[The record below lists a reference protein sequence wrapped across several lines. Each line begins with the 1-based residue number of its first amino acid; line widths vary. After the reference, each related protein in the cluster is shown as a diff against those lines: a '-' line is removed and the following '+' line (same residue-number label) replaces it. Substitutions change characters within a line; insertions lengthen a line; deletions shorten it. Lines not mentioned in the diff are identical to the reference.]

1 VHERAVRGSAASG
14 HRRRGN
20 GLNRHD
26 LRVVEALGSVSD
38 ERPAIVAVDP
48 DGEAIRRIADELRR
62 YDRDYRIV
70 CSGSVEDALGE
81 LEAMRRAGHRVA
93 VVLAA
98 RGEERLRGEKLLERV
113 TDLHPHAKRGLL
125 IEFGAWGDEETAV
138 VIREAMARGHIDY
151 YVLKPWSEP
160 DELFH
165 RTICEFLHE
174 WRRGTAQGRR
184 ELTVVADRFSPRGF
198 ELRNLLARNGVPHAF
213 HASDSEEGRR
223 LLGVCG
229 LAESSEPIVLL
240 PDNRF
245 LVDPSNQDLAEKG
258 YRVRTRLEGDSGP
271 FDVVVVGA
279 GPAGLAAAVYA
290 SSEGL
295 RALVVEQES
304 IGGQAGSSARIR
316 NYLGFQR
323 GIAGGELA
331 TRAYQQAWVFG
342 TNFLL
347 MREVAGLQT
356 HVGGHAITISDGSEI
371 EARSVVLATGVA
383 YRRLGI
389 PALEDFG
396 GRGVFYGYS
405 SSDAHQLAGG
415 KVFVVGAGNSGG
427 QAAAHLSRYA
437 ADVTLV
443 CRRPSLADNMSQYLQ
458 DEIEAAGV
466 HLKLSTII
474 VDAAGEGR
482 LQELTL
488 RDASGARDKV
498 PADALFVLI
507 GGHPRSDW
515 LPPDVERDERGFVVT
530 GGGEHMFET
539 SLPGVFAIGDVRAGS
554 VKRVASAVGEGAVV
568 IQQVHRYLDAS
579 TTSSGRARG

>member
-1 VHERAVRGSAASG
+1 MS
-14 HRRRGN
+14 
-20 GLNRHD
+20 
-26 LRVVEALGSVSD
+26 GSVSD
-38 ERPAIVAVDP
+38 DRPVIVAVDP
-48 DGEAIRRIADELRR
+48 DEGAIRRIADELGR

-70 CSGSVEDALGE
+70 CERSVEDALNE
-81 LEAMRRAGHRVA
+81 LEAMRRAGDRVA

-98 RGEERLRGEKLLERV
+98 RGDERVRGEELLERV
-113 TDLHPHAKRGLL
+113 NDLHPQAKRGLL
-125 IEFGAWGDEETAV
+125 IEFGAWGDDETAV
-138 VIREAMARGHIDY
+138 VIQEAMAHGHIDY

-174 WRRGTAQGRR
+174 WRRAAPEGRR

-229 LAESSEPIVLL
+229 REDASEPIVLL
-240 PDNRF
+240 PDDRI

-258 YRVRTRLEGDSGP
+258 YRVPTRLEQDSGP

-279 GPAGLAAAVYA
+279 GPSGLAAAVNA

-295 RALVVEQES
+295 RALVVERES
-304 IGGQAGSSARIR
+304 IGGQAGASARIR

-323 GIAGGELA
+323 GITGGELA

-347 MREVAGLQT
+347 MREAAGLRTQDE
-356 HVGGHAITISDGSEI
+356 GHAIAISDGSEI

-427 QAAAHLSRYA
+427 QAAADLIRYA

-443 CRRPSLADNMSQYLQ
+443 CRRPSLGDNMSQYLQ
-458 DEIEAAGV
+458 DEIEAGGV
-466 HLKLSTII
+466 RVKLSTTI

-482 LQELTL
+482 LQKLTL
-488 RDASGARDKV
+488 RDASGARETV
-498 PADALFVLI
+498 PADAVFVLI
-507 GGHPRSDW
+507 GGQPRSDW
-515 LPPDVERDERGFVVT
+515 LPHEVERDERGFILT
-530 GGGEHMFET
+530 GDAEHMFET

-568 IQQVHRYLDAS
+568 IQQVHRYLDESAAS
-579 TTSSGRARG
+579 SSRACG

>member
-1 VHERAVRGSAASG
+1 M
-14 HRRRGN
+14 RRRDEP
-20 GLNRHD
+20 NRHD
-26 LRVVEALGSVSD
+26 SRVAEAPGDARD

-48 DGEAIRRIADELRR
+48 ERDAIRRIADELGR
-62 YDRDYRIV
+62 YDRDYRLV
-70 CSGSVEDALGE
+70 CVRSPEDALAE
-81 LEAMRRAGHRVA
+81 LEEMRHAGDRVA

-98 RGEERLRGEKLLERV
+98 RGEGRLRGEELLERV
-113 TDLHPHAKRGLL
+113 SDLHPQAKRGLL
-125 IEFGAWGDEETAV
+125 IEFGAWGDEETAA
-138 VIREAMARGHIDY
+138 VIREAMARAHIDY

-174 WRRGTAQGRR
+174 WRRGSAEGRR

-223 LLGVCG
+223 LLAALGRG
-229 LAESSEPIVLL
+229 ESREPIVLL

-258 YRVRTRLEGDSGP
+258 YRVPTRLEQEVGP
-271 FDVVVVGA
+271 LDLVVVGA

-295 RALVVEQES
+295 RTLVVERES

-347 MREVAGLQT
+347 MREVAGLRT
-356 HVGGHAITISDGSEI
+356 HGGGHAVTISDGSEI

-415 KVFVVGAGNSGG
+415 NVFVVGAGNSGG
-427 QAAAHLSRYA
+427 QAAAHLTRYA
-437 ADVTLV
+437 AEVTLV

-466 HLKLSTII
+466 RVKLSSII

-482 LQELTL
+482 LQRLTL
-488 RDASGARDKV
+488 RSASGARELL
-498 PADALFVLI
+498 PADAVFVLI
-507 GGHPRSDW
+507 GGQPRSDW
-515 LPPDVERDERGFVVT
+515 LPEEVERDERGFILT
-530 GGGEHMFET
+530 GSGERSFET

-554 VKRVASAVGEGAVV
+554 VKRVASAVGEGSVA
-568 IQQVHRYLDAS
+568 IQQVHRYLAELAS
-579 TTSSGRARG
+579 STRRS

>member
-1 VHERAVRGSAASG
+1 VR
-14 HRRRGN
+14 
-20 GLNRHD
+20 
-26 LRVVEALGSVSD
+26 D

-48 DGEAIRRIADELRR
+48 DGEATRRIADQLRR
-62 YDRDYRIV
+62 YERDYRVV
-70 CSGSVEDALGE
+70 CRGSVEQALGE
-81 LEAMRRAGHRVA
+81 LEAMRLAVDPVA

-98 RGEERLRGEKLLERV
+98 RGEEGMRGEELLERV
-113 TDLHPHAKRGLL
+113 GDLHPRAKRGLL
-125 IEFGAWGDEETAV
+125 IEFGAWGDDETAV
-138 VIREAMARGHIDY
+138 VIQDAMARGVIDY

-165 RTICEFLHE
+165 RTISEFLHE
-174 WRRGTAQGRR
+174 WRRGTPQGRR

-213 HASDSEEGRR
+213 QASDSEEGRR
-223 LLGVCG
+223 LLSVCG
-229 LAESSEPIVLL
+229 REESSEPIVLL
-240 PDNRF
+240 PDNRV
-245 LVDPSNQDLAEKG
+245 LVDPSNQDLAEQG
-258 YRVRTRLEGDSGP
+258 YRVRTRLEPDSGP

-295 RALVVEQES
+295 RTLVVERES

-342 TNFLL
+342 TSFLL
-347 MREVAGLQT
+347 MREVAGLEAHQE
-356 HVGGHAITISDGSEI
+356 GHAVAISDGSEI
-371 EARSVVLATGVA
+371 VARSVVLATGVA

-396 GRGVFYGYS
+396 GRGLFYGYS

-415 KVFVVGAGNSGG
+415 RVFVVGAGNSGG
-427 QAAAHLSRYA
+427 QAAADLSRYA

-443 CRRPSLADNMSQYLQ
+443 CRGSSLADTMSRYLQ

-466 HLKLSTII
+466 HVKLSTII
-474 VDAAGEGR
+474 VGAAGEGR

-488 RDASGARDKV
+488 RHASGARETL
-498 PADALFVLI
+498 PADAVFVLI
-507 GGHPRSDW
+507 GGQPRADW
-515 LPPDVERDERGFVVT
+515 LPQEVERDDRGFIVT
-530 GGGEHMFET
+530 GGGEHLFET

-554 VKRVASAVGEGAVV
+554 VKRVASAVGEGSVV
-568 IQQVHRYLDAS
+568 ISQVHRYLVESAAS
-579 TTSSGRARG
+579 SSRARG

>member
-1 VHERAVRGSAASG
+1 VEASG
-14 HRRRGN
+14 
-20 GLNRHD
+20 
-26 LRVVEALGSVSD
+26 SVKD
-38 ERPAIVAVDP
+38 QRPVIVAVDP
-48 DGEAIRRIADELRR
+48 DGDAIRRIAGELRR
-62 YDRDYRIV
+62 YERDYRIV
-70 CSGSVEDALGE
+70 CERSVEDALGE
-81 LEAMRRAGHRVA
+81 LEAMRRAGDHVA

-98 RGEERLRGEKLLERV
+98 RGEGRLRGEELLERV
-113 TDLHPHAKRGLL
+113 NDLHPHAKRGLL
-125 IEFGAWGDEETAV
+125 IQFGAWGDDETAL
-138 VIREAMARGHIDY
+138 VIQEAMARGHIDY

-174 WRRGTAQGRR
+174 WRRGSAQGRR

-213 HASDSEEGRR
+213 YASDSEEGRR
-223 LLGVCG
+223 LLAVCG
-229 LAESSEPIVLL
+229 REDSSEPIVLL

-258 YRVRTRLEGDSGP
+258 YRVRTRLEQDSGP

-295 RALVVEQES
+295 RALVVERES

-356 HVGGHAITISDGSEI
+356 RAGGHVVAISDGSEI

-383 YRRLGI
+383 YRRLGV
-389 PALEDFG
+389 PALEEFA

-466 HLKLSTII
+466 HVKLSTMI
-474 VDAAGEGR
+474 VDAAGDGR
-482 LQELTL
+482 LHGLTL
-488 RDASGARDKV
+488 RDGSGAREML
-498 PADALFVLI
+498 PADAVFVLI
-507 GGHPRSDW
+507 GGQPRSDW
-515 LPPDVERDERGFVVT
+515 LPQEVERDERGFIVT
-530 GGGEHMFET
+530 GGGKHMFET
-539 SLPGVFAIGDVRAGS
+539 SLQGVFAIGDVRAGS
-554 VKRVASAVGEGAVV
+554 VKRVASAVGEGSVV
-568 IQQVHRYLDAS
+568 IQQVYRYLNESAAS
-579 TTSSGRARG
+579 SSRARG

>member
-1 VHERAVRGSAASG
+1 
-14 HRRRGN
+14 
-20 GLNRHD
+20 
-26 LRVVEALGSVSD
+26 VEASKTVRD

-48 DGEAIRRIADELRR
+48 DPDAIERIADELNR
-62 YDRDYRIV
+62 YERDYRIV
-70 CSGSVEDALGE
+70 CGRSIEDALGE
-81 LEAMRRAGHRVA
+81 LEAMHRTGGRVA

-98 RGEERLRGEKLLERV
+98 RGAEGIRGEELLERV
-113 TDLHPHAKRGLL
+113 SELHPQTKRGLL
-125 IEFGAWGDEETAV
+125 IDFGAWGDEETAV

-165 RTICEFLHE
+165 RTVCEFLHE
-174 WRRGTAQGRR
+174 WRRGSAQGRR

-213 HASDSEEGRR
+213 QASDSEEGRR
-223 LLGVCG
+223 LL
-229 LAESSEPIVLL
+229 AARRRTEPSEPIVLL
-240 PDNRF
+240 PDNSV

-258 YRVRTRLEGDSGP
+258 YRVRTRLGQDSGP
-271 FDVVVVGA
+271 FDVAIVGA

-295 RALVVEQES
+295 RTLVVERES

-323 GIAGGELA
+323 GISGGELA

-342 TNFLL
+342 TSFLL
-347 MREVAGLQT
+347 MRDVESLQAT
-356 HVGGHAITISDGSEI
+356 DHGHAITISDGSQI
-371 EARSVVLATGVA
+371 DARSVVLGTGVA

-389 PALEDFG
+389 PAVEDLC

-405 SSDAHQLAGG
+405 SSDAQQVAGG
-415 KVFVVGAGNSGG
+415 RIFVVGAGNSAG
-427 QAAAHLSRYA
+427 QAAADLRRYA
-437 ADVTLV
+437 AEVTLV
-443 CRRPSLADNMSQYLQ
+443 CRRPTLGESMSQYLR

-466 HLKLSTII
+466 RVRLSTII
-474 VDAAGEGR
+474 VGAEGDGR
-482 LQELTL
+482 LRELTL
-488 RDASGARDKV
+488 RHASGGREVV
-498 PADALFVLI
+498 PADGVFVLI
-507 GGHPRSDW
+507 GGQPCSDW
-515 LPPDVERDERGFVVT
+515 LPQELERDEKGFVLT

-539 SLPGVFAIGDVRAGS
+539 SLPGIFAIGDVRAGS

-568 IQQVHRYLDAS
+568 IQQVHRYLVESAAA
-579 TTSSGRARG
+579 TSRSGG

>member
-1 VHERAVRGSAASG
+1 VVDASERVR
-14 HRRRGN
+14 
-20 GLNRHD
+20 
-26 LRVVEALGSVSD
+26 D

-48 DGEAIRRIADELRR
+48 DGDAIRRIADELRR

-70 CSGSVEDALGE
+70 CERSVEHALGG
-81 LEAMRRAGHRVA
+81 LEAMRHAGDRVA

-113 TDLHPHAKRGLL
+113 NDLYPLAKRGLL

-138 VIREAMARGHIDY
+138 VIREAMARGSIDY

-223 LLGVCG
+223 LLVVCG
-229 LAESSEPIVLL
+229 REDSSEPIVLL
-240 PDNRF
+240 PDNRV

-258 YRVRTRLEGDSGP
+258 YRVRTRLEQDAGP

-279 GPAGLAAAVYA
+279 GPSGLAAAVYA

-295 RALVVEQES
+295 RALVVERES

-347 MREVAGLQT
+347 MREVGGLRT
-356 HVGGHAITISDGSEI
+356 RDGGHAVAISGGSEI
-371 EARSVVLATGVA
+371 AARSVVLATGVA

-389 PALEDFG
+389 PALEDFA

-437 ADVTLV
+437 AHVTLV

-458 DEIEAAGV
+458 DEIGAAGV
-466 HLKLSTII
+466 HVKLSTII
-474 VDAAGEGR
+474 VDAVGEGR
-482 LQELTL
+482 LQALTL
-488 RDASGARDKV
+488 RDASGAQELL
-498 PADALFVLI
+498 PADAVFVLI
-507 GGHPRSDW
+507 GGRPRSDW
-515 LPPDVERDERGFVVT
+515 LPQEVERDDRGFVLT

-554 VKRVASAVGEGAVV
+554 VKRVASAVGEGSVV
-568 IQQVHRYLDAS
+568 IQQVHRYLDESAAS
-579 TTSSGRARG
+579 SSRIRG

>member
-1 VHERAVRGSAASG
+1 MRSVGSPASSGGTTATTGSSANARSRARSASS
-14 HRRRGN
+14 RRC
-20 GLNRHD
+20 
-26 LRVVEALGSVSD
+26 
-38 ERPAIVAVDP
+38 
-48 DGEAIRRIADELRR
+48 AD
-62 YDRDYRIV
+62 
-70 CSGSVEDALGE
+70 
-81 LEAMRRAGHRVA
+81 AGDRVA

-98 RGEERLRGEKLLERV
+98 RGDERLRGEALLER
-113 TDLHPHAKRGLL
+113 TSDLHPQAKRGLL
-125 IEFGAWGDEETAV
+125 IEFGAWGDDETAV
-138 VIREAMARGHIDY
+138 VIREAMTRGHIDY

-174 WRRGTAQGRR
+174 WRRATDQGRR
-184 ELTVVADRFSPRGF
+184 ELTVVAERLSPRGF

-213 HASDSEEGRR
+213 HGSDSEEGRR
-223 LLGVCG
+223 LLAVCG
-229 LAESSEPIVLL
+229 RDESSEPIVLL
-240 PDNRF
+240 PDDRI

-258 YRVRTRLEGDSGP
+258 YRVPTRLEQDSGP

-279 GPAGLAAAVYA
+279 GPSGLAAAVYA

-295 RALVVEQES
+295 RALVVERES
-304 IGGQAGSSARIR
+304 IGGQAGASARIR

-356 HVGGHAITISDGSEI
+356 HDGGHAVAVSDGSEI

-405 SSDAHQLAGG
+405 SSDAQQFAGA

-427 QAAAHLSRYA
+427 QAAADLSRYA

-466 HLKLSTII
+466 HVKLSTTI
-474 VDAAGEGR
+474 VGAVGEGR

-488 RDASGARDKV
+488 RGPSGAREV
-498 PADALFVLI
+498 VHADAVFVLI
-507 GGHPRSDW
+507 GGRPRSDW
-515 LPPDVERDERGFVVT
+515 IPQEVERDERGFILT
-530 GGGEHMFET
+530 GGGEHLFET

-568 IQQVHRYLDAS
+568 IQQVHRYLDESAAS
-579 TTSSGRARG
+579 SRPIREPAS